1 MRSNIAR
8 ARGFSLLELMII
20 VAITGVLCAVAI
32 PSYMNYA
39 RRAETA
45 EAPMNIRI
53 MYDGAVAYYISDH
66 ATAAGSSLDHRF
78 PASIGPTPA
87 VVPPATKVW
96 VPSASWDVPE
106 WTALNF
112 APHDAIRF
120 SYSFVSNGAVG
131 VGALANMVAQGDL
144 NGNGVN
150 SLFSRSCTGTG
161 EGVEGGSALLIVNE
175 IE

>member
-1 MRSNIAR
+1 
-8 ARGFSLLELMII
+8 MII
-20 VAITGVLCAVAI
+20 VAIVGVLCSVAI

-53 MYDGAVAYYISDH
+53 MYDGSVAYYISDH
-66 ATAAGSSLDHRF
+66 ATATGNSLDHRF
-78 PASIGPTPA
+78 PATVGPTPA
-87 VVPPATKVW
+87 VVPPGVQVW
-96 VPSASWDVPE
+96 VPTASWDVPE

-112 APHDAIRF
+112 APHDAVRY
-120 SYSFVSNGAVG
+120 SYSFVSNGQVG
-131 VGALANMVAQGDL
+131 VGALGQMIAQGDL

-150 SLFSRSCTGTG
+150 SLFMRTCAGTD
-161 EGVEGGSALLIVNE
+161 EGVVGGSALLIVNE